1 VNCTAVR
8 EALPEFALGV
18 APSAETRRV
27 ELHVETCAACRKEA
41 IDLQRAVAA
50 FGYALAPAED
60 SDAELETRVVSAVQ
74 AEVAA
79 PAAHRHRHSRRSAF
93 AVLAA
98 AILVFALGTGAV
110 FANHAERTRLEH
122 ERQALET
129 QKVLEQFGDLV
140 RTGPLADPG
149 SDVYLGTLAA
159 TRGSGSGSALTVVTT
174 SGDDQVIVLVD
185 GVKPTALPLAVSV
198 TDTKGHE
205 IDLGSIAELNSSG
218 GATFARFVPTG
229 LGGFIDVIVR
239 NHHGGIVLRG
249 TLVTETSVSTPSP

>member
-1 VNCTAVR
+1 MNCTTVR

-50 FGYALAPAED
+50 FGYALAPADD

-79 PAAHRHRHSRRSAF
+79 PALRRHRHSRRSSF

-98 AILVFALGTGAV
+98 ALLVFALGTGAV
-110 FANHAERTRLEH
+110 FANRAERTRLER
-122 ERQALET
+122 ERQALATET
-129 QKVLEQFGDLV
+129 FLQKFGIDV
-140 RTGPLADPG
+140 QSGPG

-159 TRGSGSGSALTVVTT
+159 TRGGGSGSALTVVTT
-174 SGDDQVIVLVD
+174 SGDDQAIVLVD
-185 GVKPTALPLAVSV
+185 GVKPAALPLAVSV
-198 TDTKGHE
+198 TDTKGHK
-205 IDLGSIAELNSSG
+205 IDLGSIVELNSSG
-218 GATFARFVPTG
+218 GATFARFVPST
-229 LGGFIDVIVR
+229 LDGFIDVIVR
-239 NHHGGIVLRG
+239 NHHGRIVLRG
-249 TLVTETSVSTPSP
+249 TLATETSVSTPAP

>member
-1 VNCTAVR
+1 MNCTAVR

-60 SDAELETRVVSAVQ
+60 SDAELESSVVSAVQ

-98 AILVFALGTGAV
+98 AILVFALGDALFGIPSRSTIVVVALDASQLGEVAGGRV
-110 FANHAERTRLEH
+110 FRH
-122 ERQALET
+122 
-129 QKVLEQFGDLV
+129 G
-140 RTGPLADPG
+140 
-149 SDVYLGTLAA
+149 
-159 TRGSGSGSALTVVTT
+159 GSAYPLEEGR
-174 SGDDQVIVLVD
+174 S
-185 GVKPTALPLAVSV
+185 LPNGFSIMIRAMPF
-198 TDTKGHE
+198 
-205 IDLGSIAELNSSG
+205 LG
-218 GATFARFVPTG
+218 
-229 LGGFIDVIVR
+229 
-239 NHHGGIVLRG
+239 
-249 TLVTETSVSTPSP
+249 